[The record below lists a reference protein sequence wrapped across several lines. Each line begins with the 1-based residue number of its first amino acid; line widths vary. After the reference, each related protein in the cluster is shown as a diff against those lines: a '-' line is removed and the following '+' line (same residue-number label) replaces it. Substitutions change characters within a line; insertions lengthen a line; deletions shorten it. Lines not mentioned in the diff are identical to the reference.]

1 MTYPVSYPLM
11 SPRVYEPTQAD
22 PKHECLRSAC
32 GCLHLD
38 PSTTKVVQ
46 FKRWAILI
54 KRKNINAFSCAVN
67 FAPSVCVVLNGG
79 PELDLGM
86 GDNNKIIISGH
97 VIFYLLFFWG
107 EGGGLGL
114 ATRRVFQ
121 KYFLYIG
128 VYS

>member
-1 MTYPVSYPLM
+1 MWV
-11 SPRVYEPTQAD
+11 PTPGSLNHKSGSVQ
-22 PKHECLRSAC
+22 KVGYINKTKKYKCLFLC
-32 GCLHLD
+32 C
-38 PSTTKVVQ
+38 K
-46 FKRWAILI
+46 
-54 KRKNINAFSCAVN
+54 

-97 VIFYLLFFWG
+97 VIFDLLFFWG